1 MATPR
6 LYAVETSSTTAR
18 LQGIRQK
25 SVKAKQPQRV
35 EDTEFSETLDQ
46 FHCHPDPETKKEP
59 DQKANG
65 ITT

>member
-6 LYAVETSSTTAR
+6 LYAVETSSTAAR

-25 SVKAKQPQRV
+25 SVKATQPRKV

-46 FHCHPDPETKKEP
+46 FHSHPDLETKKET
-59 DQKANG
+59 G
-65 ITT
+65 

>member
-35 EDTEFSETLDQ
+35 EDPEFSETLDQ

-59 DQKANG
+59 D
-65 ITT
+65 